1 MNWISGVALVVGVM
15 LVFTGAKLTAAQSGA
30 TQPSAAHRPN
40 VVVFLMDDMGL
51 HDLGCTGSTFY
62 ETPNIDALARRGC
75 MFPVSYAACP
85 VCSPTRAAIM
95 TGKYPPR
102 VKVTDYI
109 GGPQPAKAARLPKY
123 KDRLL
128 PAPYQN
134 HLALEETTIAEA
146 MKDAGYATFF
156 AGKWH
161 LGGEPY
167 YPEKQG
173 FDVNIGGGHQGSPG
187 KGGYFSPY
195 TVPLSPGPKG
205 EHLDLRLARETT
217 KWISQQSADK
227 PFFAYFALYDVHIP
241 LMAPQE
247 TIEYFQ
253 AKRDRLHLDD
263 QFTQDGKS
271 KERLNQSLPVYAAM
285 VKTSDDAIGMVI
297 DQLKQQ
303 NLLDKTIII
312 FTSDNG
318 GLSTA
323 QGWPTSNEP
332 QRAGKGWAYEG
343 GVREPL
349 IIDAPGV
356 TRPGSSSDQR
366 TISMDLYPT
375 ILDLCGLPPRP
386 KQHMDG
392 ISLVPALRGQ
402 KLPDRALFWHYPHYG
417 DQGGSPYSAILDG
430 DWKLIVFHDPRQG
443 VELYNLPSDPGEKH
457 NLADDH
463 QEKVKAM
470 REKLDQWKKEVGA
483 IDAKPRT

>member
-1 MNWISGVALVVGVM
+1 
-15 LVFTGAKLTAAQSGA
+15 
-30 TQPSAAHRPN
+30 
-40 VVVFLMDDMGL
+40 MDDMGL

-109 GGPQPAKAARLPKY
+109 GGPQPAKAARLPNY

-356 TRPGSSSDQR
+356 TRPGSSSEQR
-366 TISMDLYPT
+366 TISMDCIRRSWTCADFRCARNSTWMESAWCRRFGGRNCPIEHSSGTTPTTATRAAARIRRSSTGIGSSLSSTTRGRASSYTTSPAIQAKSTTSPT
-375 ILDLCGLPPRP
+375 IIRKRSKRCGRSWTSGKRKSAPSTP
-386 KQHMDG
+386 
-392 ISLVPALRGQ
+392 SRGREICGRNQ
-402 KLPDRALFWHYPHYG
+402 GSKSHRRA
-417 DQGGSPYSAILDG
+417 A
-430 DWKLIVFHDPRQG
+430 
-443 VELYNLPSDPGEKH
+443 
-457 NLADDH
+457 
-463 QEKVKAM
+463 
-470 REKLDQWKKEVGA
+470 
-483 IDAKPRT
+483 